1 MIVLTSN
8 GDYAIVWLQDVI
20 NNVISKHNRFANR
33 FMESCRE
40 ENIMKKIA
48 VVDAFGAWTEETLP
62 QHSTSLAHLCDG

>member
-1 MIVLTSN
+1 
-8 GDYAIVWLQDVI
+8 
-20 NNVISKHNRFANR
+20 
-33 FMESCRE
+33 MESCRE